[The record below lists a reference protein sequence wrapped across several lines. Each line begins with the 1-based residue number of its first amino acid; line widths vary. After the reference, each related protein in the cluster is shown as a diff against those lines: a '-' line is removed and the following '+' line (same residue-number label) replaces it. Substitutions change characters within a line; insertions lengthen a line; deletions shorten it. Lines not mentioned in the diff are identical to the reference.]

1 MRVLALDVGDKR
13 IGVAVSDELG
23 STAHGIKTM
32 ERGGV
37 DKDIKGI
44 ETLMKEYSV
53 ERLVVGLPKNM
64 DGTIGPQGEKVL
76 RFVDELAKR
85 IDIPVALWDERLTS
99 LSAEKVLVQ
108 ADLSRQKRKKVI
120 DKVAATLIL
129 QNYLDSRQG
138 NKEF

>member
-1 MRVLALDVGDKR
+1 MRVLALDIGDKR

-37 DKDIKGI
+37 YRDINGI

-53 ERLVVGLPKNM
+53 GRLVVGLPKNM

-76 RFVDELAKR
+76 RFVDKLAKR

-99 LSAEKVLVQ
+99 LSAERVLVQ